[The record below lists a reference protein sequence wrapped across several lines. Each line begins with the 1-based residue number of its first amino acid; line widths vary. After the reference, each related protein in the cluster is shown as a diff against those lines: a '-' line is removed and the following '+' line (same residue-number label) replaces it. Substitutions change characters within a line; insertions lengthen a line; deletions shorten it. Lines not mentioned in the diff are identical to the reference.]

1 MRNCKKLEMLWI
13 YGRQKDKS
21 QSQFKLS
28 LQIFLHIASNFWF
41 MVPTVAGKAVLVA
54 LTYPMILEFLPTL
67 LPRQFCSLL
76 DTVCWQRKTES
87 ADTDGETV
95 HFEDEILTK
104 LDEIL
109 KNEPWKLG
117 FSRVSNVKK
126 GKKCSVC
133 YISSSL
139 EYSTLLMTFS
149 LLAGHFWEVSSVH
162 FELHDLLCSV

>member
-21 QSQFKLS
+21 QSHFNLS
-28 LQIFLHIASNFWF
+28 LQIFLDIASNLWF
-41 MVPTVAGKAVLVA
+41 MVPTVTWKAVLVA

-67 LPRQFCSLL
+67 LPRHFCSLL
-76 DTVCWQRKTES
+76 DTVCWQRRTEND
-87 ADTDGETV
+87 DTDGETV

-126 GKKCSVC
+126 GKKCGIG
-133 YISSSL
+133 YITSSL
-139 EYSTLLMTFS
+139 EHSILLMMFT
-149 LLAGHFWEVSSVH
+149 LLAGHFWELSLVH
-162 FELHDLLCSV
+162 FELHDLLCSL